1 MVVIVQLLNS
11 WCQVDDM
18 LLLTAAILVVP
29 ALSCSLLFAYANPLR
44 PLSSFCDSLWL
55 ILPSSTQCCAD
66 TFILCPHLQGIAQF
80 CLLAVVGMILGIAF
94 GAVTSWLLDNIFRD
108 ATLTT
113 IVTLVSAYSSYY
125 VADRLVGASGLLAVV
140 CNGFTMSLI
149 GMQGLGR
156 TLPAL
161 LHCLH

>member
-1 MVVIVQLLNS
+1 MHLIACISMYPGAQ
-11 WCQVDDM
+11 WCHMHPRTPLWHIIPAVSPPSVTPSCTNHAV
-18 LLLTAAILVVP
+18 LLTPTCLPVACIP
-29 ALSCSLLFAYANPLR
+29 ALGYCT
-44 PLSSFCDSLWL
+44 
-55 ILPSSTQCCAD
+55 ILP
-66 TFILCPHLQGIAQF
+66 
-80 CLLAVVGMILGIAF
+80 LAVVGMLLGIAF

-149 GMQGLGR
+149 GALW
-156 TLPAL
+156 TLSPPSL
-161 LHCLH
+161 S